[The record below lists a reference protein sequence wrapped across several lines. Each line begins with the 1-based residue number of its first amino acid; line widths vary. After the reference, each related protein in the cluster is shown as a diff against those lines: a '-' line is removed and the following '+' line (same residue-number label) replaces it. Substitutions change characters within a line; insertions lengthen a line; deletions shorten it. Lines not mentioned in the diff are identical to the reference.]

1 MAERFTGF
9 VERYQNHFTSKTRS
23 FFAGATGYLRG
34 LMQAENK
41 NMERMGEVVAGCN
54 DQQLQHMLTHAK
66 WDHEAVVKQVA
77 QDTDHLL
84 GNAQDACLIFDESSF
99 VKKGKH
105 SVGVARQ
112 WCGRLGKVENCQVGV
127 FAALGAGKH
136 AALVDFKLYLP
147 REWTNNKERCRKA
160 GIPDNTVVFRSKS
173 SLAVVMAKDARRRG
187 LRFGWIGVDGGY
199 GKEPGFLREL
209 ASIGETF
216 VADVHS
222 NQMMYLEDPHP
233 MAPEASEHKG
243 HGRPRKHP
251 WTHATPVRVDA
262 WAQEQPP
269 EAWQRVTI
277 RETTKGVL
285 QADFLHQSVWLWDGQ
300 ELKAQCWHV
309 VVRREITSP
318 GEIKYSLSN
327 ASSETTL
334 ERLAFMQGQR
344 FWIERAFQDAKS
356 ESGMADYQ
364 ARSWASWHHHMA
376 LVSMAMLFM
385 LEERHLQKEAY
396 PLLSCGDIE
405 QLLKKFLPQKHVDK
419 QDVVMEMEHR
429 HRRRASAIQSAYARQ
444 SASLA
449 QEAGEM

>member
-1 MAERFTGF
+1 MAGRFTGF
-9 VERYQNHFTSKTRS
+9 VQRYQNHFTSKTRS
-23 FFAGATGYLRG
+23 FFSGAAGYLKG

-41 NMERMGEVVAGCN
+41 NMERMGEVVVGCN

-77 QDTDHLL
+77 QDADRLL

-99 VKKGKH
+99 TKKGKH

-127 FAALGAGKH
+127 FAALGAGKQV
-136 AALVDFKLYLP
+136 AVVDFKLYLP
-147 REWTNNKERCRKA
+147 REWTDDKERCLKA
-160 GIPDNTVVFRSKS
+160 GILEDDIVFKSKS
-173 SLAVVMAKDARRRG
+173 SLVGDMAKDARARG
-187 LRFGWIGVDGGY
+187 LCFGWIGVDGGY
-199 GKEPGFLREL
+199 GKEPGFLRDLE
-209 ASIGETF
+209 SFGETF
-216 VADVHS
+216 MADVHC
-222 NQMMYLEDPHP
+222 NQRMYLEDPRP
-233 MAPEASEHKG
+233 MTLEPSEHKG
-243 HGRPRKHP
+243 RGRSRKHP

-262 WAQEQPP
+262 WAREQPP

-285 QADFLHQSVWLWDGQ
+285 QADFLHQIVWLWDGQ
-300 ELKAQCWHV
+300 ELEARCWHV
-309 VVRREITSP
+309 IVRREIASP

-327 ASSETTL
+327 AIPETTL
-334 ERLAFMQGQR
+334 ERLAFMQAQR

-376 LVSMAMLFM
+376 LVAMAMLFM
-385 LEERHLQKEAY
+385 LEERHLQQEAY
-396 PLLSCGDIE
+396 PLLICGDIE

-419 QDVVMEMEHR
+419 QDVVREMERR
-429 HRRRASAIQSAYARQ
+429 HRKRASAIQSAYARQ
-444 SASLA
+444 SVILA
-449 QEAGEM
+449 QGAGTM